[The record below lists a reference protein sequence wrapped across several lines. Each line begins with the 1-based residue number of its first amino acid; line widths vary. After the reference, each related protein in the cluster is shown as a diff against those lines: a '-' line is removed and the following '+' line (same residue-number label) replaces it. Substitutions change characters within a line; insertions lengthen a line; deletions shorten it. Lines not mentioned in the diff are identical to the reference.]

1 MNNISATVNP
11 RELLLMFAELD
22 SKNQKKAHKTA
33 LINSS
38 RILVNEAKRNFKSVV
53 KKPNSKNRWNGRPMN
68 SGIKYS
74 IDKNV
79 TNSKIHIMGDFRLK
93 FFELGTKKR
102 FKRNK
107 QRSNTG
113 SIAATYFFKNA
124 REAKEG
130 SITEEMNNI
139 ISKSILKVNEKYR
152 NR

>member
-1 MNNISATVNP
+1 M
-11 RELLLMFAELD
+11 
-22 SKNQKKAHKTA
+22 
-33 LINSS
+33 
-38 RILVNEAKRNFKSVV
+38 ILVREAKRNFKSVV
-53 KKPNSKNRWNGRPMN
+53 KKPSSRNRWNGRPMN

-74 IDKNV
+74 IDRDV
-79 TNSKIHIMGDFRLK
+79 TTSKIHIMGDFRLK
-93 FFELGTKKR
+93 FFEMGTKNR
-102 FKRNK
+102 FKKNK

-139 ISKSILKVNEKYR
+139 ISKSILKVNEKFR